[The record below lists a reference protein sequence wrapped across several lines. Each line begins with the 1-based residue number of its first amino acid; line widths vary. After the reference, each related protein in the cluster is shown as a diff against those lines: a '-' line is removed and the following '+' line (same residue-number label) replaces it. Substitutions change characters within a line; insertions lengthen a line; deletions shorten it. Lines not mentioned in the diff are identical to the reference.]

1 MSKGKVLLVNP
12 WIVDFAAY
20 DFWIKPVGLL
30 IIGSVLK
37 ENGYE
42 VALLDC
48 MDRNHPLFIKLKD
61 QHEVKEKGDGRGR
74 FYKEFIPKPAIL
86 KTVPRRFGRYGLP
99 LAFVKNELEQFPAP
113 DIIFVTSGM
122 TYWYPGVIE
131 MISLLKGFFNKSPIV
146 LGGIYA
152 TLFPEHAKAFSG
164 ADRIVTGE
172 GEIEGLKI
180 ADEITGNRSNT
191 ERYRIF
197 NDYPG
202 PLYDCYPR
210 LDSVALLTSR
220 GCPFR
225 CPFCA
230 SSLLSK
236 TYRRRNPSTVVDEI
250 VTLFK
255 DKGVREFAF
264 YDDALLF
271 EKEDHLIPILE
282 ELIERK
288 IQVHF
293 HTPNGVQPGE
303 IDQRMAMLM
312 KKTGFQTI
320 RLSYETKNESRQA
333 SMGFKVRDEDL
344 ISAVDHLTRAGF
356 DRSEIGSYILMG
368 LPGQELEEVIESMVF
383 VLKLG
388 IKVNIA
394 SFSPIPGTKSWQDA
408 LDSGIIPDDVDP
420 LLTNSSVFSLLSKTI
435 CYDKCVQLGTL
446 AGFANEIVRVGRNPL
461 NHPDFLYSMKIIL
474 KSDSF
479 VKDKYYDTIS

>member
-1 MSKGKVLLVNP
+1 MSKGKILLVNP

-48 MDRNHPLFIKLKD
+48 MDRNHPLFTKLTIR
-61 QHEVKEKGDGRGR
+61 HGLKEKGDGRGR

-99 LAFVKNELEQFPAP
+99 LDLVKKELEQLPAP
-113 DIIFVTSGM
+113 DMIFVTSGM

-131 MISLLKGFFNKSPIV
+131 MISLLKGFFKKSPV
-146 LGGIYA
+146 VFGGIYA
-152 TLFPEHAKAFSG
+152 TLFLEHAKALSG
-164 ADRIVTGE
+164 ADRIVSGE
-172 GEIEGLKI
+172 GELEGLKI
-180 ADEITGNRSNT
+180 ADEITGNRSDI
-191 ERYRIF
+191 ERYRVF

-210 LDSVALLTSR
+210 LNSVALLTSR

-230 SSLLSK
+230 SILLSK

-250 VTLFK
+250 EALFRK
-255 DKGVREFAF
+255 KGVREFAF
-264 YDDALLF
+264 YDDALLYD
-271 EKEDHLIPILE
+271 KENHLVPLLE
-282 ELIERK
+282 ELIERNIK
-288 IQVHF
+288 IHF

-303 IDQRMAMLM
+303 IDQQVATLM
-312 KKTGFQTI
+312 RKAGFWTI
-320 RLSYETKNESRQA
+320 RLSYETKNEKRQA
-333 SMGFKVRDEDL
+333 DMGFKVKDDDL
-344 ISAVDHLTRAGF
+344 INAVDHLTRAGF
-356 DRSEIGSYILMG
+356 NRSEIGSYILMG

-388 IKVNIA
+388 IKVSLA
-394 SFSPIPGTKSWQDA
+394 SFSPIPGTESWQDA
-408 LDSGIIPDDVDP
+408 IDSGIMPDDVDP

-435 CYDKCVQLGTL
+435 CYKKSVKLGTL
-446 AGFANEIVRVGRNPL
+446 AAFANKIVSVGGNPL
-461 NHPDFLYSMKIIL
+461 NHPDFLYSLKKIL
-474 KSDSF
+474 KSDSNELA
-479 VKDKYYDTIS
+479 